1 MGVQNRCTY
10 MVGNIFDDVPKAD
23 TYIMK
28 MILHDWSDDECVKIL
43 SNISAIP

>member
-23 TYIMK
+23 TYYEN
-28 MILHDWSDDECVKIL
+28 DS
-43 SNISAIP
+43 S